1 MQRAELGS
9 HIGAATESGGFI
21 GNGEE
26 AMDMFEIVD
35 GAPQDAVIKVVGVGG
50 CGGNAVDHM
59 IGRGVQGVEFI
70 VANTDSQALKRSLA
84 QTQIQL
90 GASIT
95 KGLGAGANPDIG
107 KQSAI
112 EDRDRIAELIDGADM
127 LFLTAGMGGGTGTG
141 AAPVVARVA
150 KKLGALTVAVVT
162 KPFSFEGRRRMRQA
176 EEGLAELRAEV
187 DTLLVIPN
195 ERLLAVVE
203 KQTSFTE
210 AFGICDE
217 VLLKATKGISDLV
230 TVPGLVNLDFADVK
244 AVMTCRGNALMGT
257 GRSRGENRAAEAA
270 QQAVSSPLLEDVS
283 IHGAEGVLVNIT
295 GGRDLTLHEV
305 NEAANV
311 VTQAAGEDANVIF
324 GAVIDPNI
332 DGELVITVVATGFG
346 QSAPSL
352 KLVERPRA
360 AAAKGDESD
369 DAEDYR
375 RPAWQRHR
383 DRAQWGR
390 DGSRGESLQVPAF
403 LRKQM
408 D

>member
-1 MQRAELGS
+1 
-9 HIGAATESGGFI
+9 
-21 GNGEE
+21 
-26 AMDMFEIVD
+26 MFELDVD
-35 GAPQDAVIKVVGVGG
+35 HSAAARLKVVGVGG
-50 CGGNAVDHM
+50 AGGNAINRM
-59 IGRGVQGVEFI
+59 IGAGLRGVEFI
-70 VANTDSQALKRSLA
+70 VANTDVQALSQSLA
-84 QTQIQL
+84 PTRVQIGL
-90 GASIT
+90 ST
-95 KGLGAGANPDIG
+95 TRGLGSGGDPSQG
-107 KQSAI
+107 RRSAE
-112 EDRDRIAELIDGADM
+112 EDEQVIADALADSDM
-127 LFLTAGMGGGTGTG
+127 VFIAAGMGGGTGTG